1 MKEAIINLRIHL
13 MELEKVQELCDNFC
27 QRYIDCLRS
36 KMQSENLLRSDNYQ
50 GSGSGGYDSGGDE
63 SSPRPPQ
70 NIQQQQQQMLAAYMQ
85 QHHQQQLPHL
95 PSPVSLMLFMLFA
108 LREICVSLFMYISM
122 SHFSL
127 LILCTLLYI
136 LLLYFM

>member
-85 QHHQQQLPHL
+85 QHHQQQQLPQL
-95 PSPVSLMLFMLFA
+95 SSPVSESMHTVNSLLGWGKV
-108 LREICVSLFMYISM
+108 CVSLFNIDV
-122 SHFSL
+122 SHLLTFVFSAP
-127 LILCTLLYI
+127 
-136 LLLYFM
+136 F